1 MVVLCRS
8 LRQLKKEVA
17 TKLAKAAA
25 VKVKADNLAA
35 APTPVPAGLYDYE
48 SQSDT
53 GMSPGPFTESH
64 QEYIK
69 VLPRLSSPSCQLLCL
84 RFRNAAACS

>member
-1 MVVLCRS
+1 MLRLCRS
-8 LRQLKKEVA
+8 LRQLRKEVA

-25 VKVKADNLAA
+25 VKVQADNSPA
-35 APTPVPAGLYDYE
+35 APMPVPAGLYEYE

-53 GMSPGPFTESH
+53 GMSPGPFKESH

-69 VLPRLSSPSCQLLCL
+69 V
-84 RFRNAAACS
+84 

>member
-1 MVVLCRS
+1 MQLEHCSYLSMVILCRS

-25 VKVKADNLAA
+25 VKVKADNYAA
-35 APTPVPAGLYDYE
+35 APMPVPAGLYDYE

-53 GMSPGPFTESH
+53 GMSPGPFKESR

-69 VLPRLSSPSCQLLCL
+69 V
-84 RFRNAAACS
+84 

>member
-1 MVVLCRS
+1 MLCRS

-25 VKVKADNLAA
+25 VKFNVDNSAA

-53 GMSPGPFTESH
+53 GMSPGPFKESH
-64 QEYIK
+64 QECIK
-69 VLPRLSSPSCQLLCL
+69 VSPRLSSPSC
-84 RFRNAAACS
+84 